1 VTLSDQFADRYQ
13 TTVFQAEALANCSQT
28 PALQII
34 DFFDRL
40 QNRIRAVDLRNAP
53 QAQEYV
59 YRTGMCVFSSDMY
72 VLMKRAFDPC
82 DEPSNTYKTVASG
95 ETLKVYMLVY
105 EEIQMNQE
113 LIQVSEWNT
122 EYSLMTNDVANEL
135 IRDQMEHTCI
145 RSLQT

>member
-13 TTVFQAEALANCSQT
+13 TTVFQAEALANCSEA
-28 PALQII
+28 PAFQII

-40 QNRIRAVDLRNAP
+40 QNLIRAVDLRNAP

-82 DEPSNTYKTVASG
+82 DEPSNTYKSVSSG
-95 ETLKVYMLVY
+95 ETLKVFLLVY

-113 LIQVSEWNT
+113 LVQVSEWNT
-122 EYSLMTNDVANEL
+122 LDSL
-135 IRDQMEHTCI
+135 
-145 RSLQT
+145 LQSE